1 MTPAQLAAALRAQAH
16 GLHCLEAAADLLI
29 DHGHFLRCNGFVE
42 RYIHLGISITDGVTN
57 MAAIDWPAT
66 IAALDTSELP
76 CSGGE
81 QRVLRL
87 AASLADGIPLDL
99 RDALTGLD
107 HHTISLVLTA
117 ILHAAGKRGHHRYQ
131 IHDHQ

>member
-29 DHGHFLRCNGFVE
+29 NHGHFLRRNGFAE
-42 RYIHLGISITDGVTN
+42 RFIHLGISITDSATN
-57 MAAIDWPAT
+57 MAVIDWAAT
-66 IAALDTSELP
+66 IAALDASELP
-76 CSGGE
+76 CPGGE

-87 AASLADGIPLDL
+87 ADGTPVDL

-107 HHTISLVLTA
+107 HHTTNLVVTA
-117 ILHAAGKRGHHRYQ
+117 ILHAAGKRDTSHLR
-131 IHDHQ
+131 

>member
-16 GLHCLEAAADLLI
+16 GLHRLEAAADLLI
-29 DHGHFLRCNGFVE
+29 NHGHFLPRNGFAE
-42 RYIHLGISITDGVTN
+42 RFIHLSSSTDGVTTT
-57 MAAIDWPAT
+57 AVIDWPAT
-66 IAALDTSELP
+66 IAALNTSDLP

-87 AASLADGIPLDL
+87 AASIADGIPVDL

-107 HHTISLVLTA
+107 HRTTNLVVTA
-117 ILHAAGKRGHHRYQ
+117 ILHATGNRGHRPPY
-131 IHDHQ
+131 IHDHH